1 MTSQQQ
7 WKHEVAS
14 DLTAEGYEGWL
25 LSRVPVWVISRH
37 TTEPSAP
44 VWVVSRHTTEPSAST
59 RWFADDRADLAMQ
72 QFARECSDYVGTDS
86 CLRMVKMLVPNYGSP
101 RKITEHV
108 DSDLDW
114 VEALAPPVAAVWT
127 RPNAEQED

>member
-25 LSRVPVWVISRH
+25 LSRVPVWVI
-37 TTEPSAP
+37 
-44 VWVVSRHTTEPSAST
+44 SRHTTEPSAST